1 MMETKAKTG
10 DLVRVT
16 TMKHSIL
23 EFGEVVEIGTV
34 FGEYNP
40 QYEVAYRYYDNGD
53 PLFLR
58 DGEFIL
64 INNPEDYTYFYRCDL
79 GDNGNITRFYKP
91 KDEQSKTKT
100 GDLVRVIT
108 EGLDVVNAGE
118 VFKVGKI
125 KPSVSGFTRY
135 EMIDSTPENED
146 NVFLFGD
153 EFEVIEEEESPQQN
167 DAVNHPSHYTQGRFE
182 TIEVIEEIAGGYD
195 NGYVAYC
202 VGNAIK
208 YLSRAPHKHATP
220 VEDLRKAATYI
231 DFAIKAE
238 TRRAT

>member
-10 DLVRVT
+10 DLVRVIST
-16 TMKHSIL
+16 EVL
-23 EFGEVVEIGTV
+23 E
-34 FGEYNP
+34 
-40 QYEVAYRYYDNGD
+40 
-53 PLFLR
+53 
-58 DGEFIL
+58 
-64 INNPEDYTYFYRCDL
+64 
-79 GDNGNITRFYKP
+79 
-91 KDEQSKTKT
+91 
-100 GDLVRVIT
+100 
-108 EGLDVVNAGE
+108 VNVGE
-118 VFKVGKI
+118 VFEVGEI
-125 KPSVSGFTRY
+125 KPSVSGYLNY
-135 EMIDSTPENED
+135 EMLGSSSENES

-153 EFEVIEEEESPQQN
+153 EFELLEEESPQQN

-220 VEDLRKAATYI
+220 VEDLRKAATYL

>member
-10 DLVRVT
+10 DLVRIT

-135 EMIDSTPENED
+135 EMIDSTPENEN

-153 EFEVIEEEESPQQN
+153 EFEVIEEESPQQN

-182 TIEVIEEIAGGYD
+182 VIDIIEDAVQGADPFEAVCLA
-195 NGYVAYC
+195 NV
-202 VGNAIK
+202 IK
-208 YLSRAPHKHATP
+208 YTTRYRHKNG
-220 VEDLRKAATYI
+220 VEDLKKAQWYLAKLITI
-231 DFAIKAE
+231 LE
-238 TRRAT
+238 GGNE

>member
-1 MMETKAKTG
+1 MMETKVKTG

-16 TMKHSIL
+16 ST
-23 EFGEVVEIGTV
+23 EV
-34 FGEYNP
+34 
-40 QYEVAYRYYDNGD
+40 
-53 PLFLR
+53 L
-58 DGEFIL
+58 
-64 INNPEDYTYFYRCDL
+64 
-79 GDNGNITRFYKP
+79 
-91 KDEQSKTKT
+91 S
-100 GDLVRVIT
+100 
-108 EGLDVVNAGE
+108 VNAGE
-118 VFKVGKI
+118 VYEVGEI
-125 KPSVSGFTRY
+125 KPSVSGYMNY
-135 EMIDSTPENED
+135 EMLGSSPENDD

-153 EFEVIEEEESPQQN
+153 EFEVIEEESPQQN
-167 DAVNHPSHYTQGRFE
+167 DAVNRPSHYTQGRFE

-220 VEDLRKAATYI
+220 VEDLRKAATYL

>member
-1 MMETKAKTG
+1 MMEAKAKKG
-10 DLVRVT
+10 DLVCVT
-16 TMKHSIL
+16 TKKHSIL

-34 FGEYNP
+34 FSEVNP
-40 QYEVAYRYYDNGD
+40 HYEVDDRYYDNGD

-58 DGEFIL
+58 DGEFLL
-64 INNPEDYTYFYRCDL
+64 INNPEDYNKLIERGVDGELRKIYV
-79 GDNGNITRFYKP
+79 P
-91 KDEQSKTKT
+91 KDRPLKAKT

-108 EGLDVVNAGE
+108 KNHSILGFGEIVVIDGFIG
-118 VFKVGKI
+118 VFSTQY
-125 KPSVSGFTRY
+125 SVTTSSG
-135 EMIDSTPENED
+135 ENE
-146 NVFLFGD
+146 FIFED
-153 EFEVIEEEESPQQN
+153 EFEVFSAEHEEESPQQN

-220 VEDLRKAATYI
+220 VEDLRKAATYL

>member
-1 MMETKAKTG
+1 MMETKAKKG

-16 TMKHSIL
+16 TKKHSIL

-34 FGEYNP
+34 FGEVNP
-40 QYEVAYRYYDNGD
+40 QYEVADRYYDNGD

-58 DGEFIL
+58 DGEFL
-64 INNPEDYTYFYRCDL
+64 LVNNPEDYNKLIEYGVVGELRKIYA
-79 GDNGNITRFYKP
+79 P
-91 KDEQSKTKT
+91 KDSPLK
-100 GDLVRVIT
+100 VFST
-108 EGLDVVNAGE
+108 EH
-118 VFKVGKI
+118 
-125 KPSVSGFTRY
+125 
-135 EMIDSTPENED
+135 
-146 NVFLFGD
+146 
-153 EFEVIEEEESPQQN
+153 EEESPQQN

-182 TIEVIEEIAGGYD
+182 TIEIIEEIAGGYD

-220 VEDLRKAATYI
+220 VEDLRKAATYL

>member
-10 DLVRVT
+10 DLVCVMT
-16 TMKHSIL
+16 KKHSIL

-34 FGEYNP
+34 FGEVNP
-40 QYEVAYRYYDNGD
+40 QYEVAYCYYDSGD

-58 DGEFIL
+58 DGEFL
-64 INNPEDYTYFYRCDL
+64 LVNNPEDYFYRCDL
-79 GDNGNITRFYKP
+79 GDSGIITRFYKP
-91 KDEQSKTKT
+91 KDEPTKTKT
-100 GDLVRVIT
+100 GDLVRVTTKKHSI
-108 EGLDVVNAGE
+108 LRFGE

-153 EFEVIEEEESPQQN
+153 EFEVIEEESTQQN

-195 NGYVAYC
+195 DGYVAYC

-220 VEDLRKAATYI
+220 VEDLRKAATYL

>member
-1 MMETKAKTG
+1 MKAKAKTG
-10 DLVRVT
+10 DLVCVT
-16 TMKHSIL
+16 TKKHSIL
-23 EFGEVVEIGTV
+23 KFGEVVEIGTV
-34 FGEYNP
+34 FSEVNSH
-40 QYEVAYRYYDNGD
+40 YEVNDRYYDNGD

-58 DGEFIL
+58 GGEFLL
-64 INNPEDYTYFYRCDL
+64 INNPEDYTYFYRRDL

-100 GDLVRVIT
+100 GDLVRVTT

-135 EMIDSTPENED
+135 EMLGSSPENDD

-153 EFEVIEEEESPQQN
+153 EFELLEEESPQQV

-195 NGYVAYC
+195 DGYVAYC

>member
-1 MMETKAKTG
+1 METKAKKG

-16 TMKHSIL
+16 TKKHSIL
-23 EFGEVVEIGTV
+23 GFGEVVEIGTV
-34 FGEYNP
+34 FGEVNP
-40 QYEVAYRYYDNGD
+40 QYEVAYRYYDSGD

-58 DGEFIL
+58 DGEFL
-64 INNPEDYTYFYRCDL
+64 LVNNPEDYDKLIERGVDGELRKIYV
-79 GDNGNITRFYKP
+79 P
-91 KDEQSKTKT
+91 KDRPPKAKT
-100 GDLVRVIT
+100 GDLVRVTTKNHSILGFG
-108 EGLDVVNAGE
+108 EIVVIAGFVR
-118 VFKVGKI
+118 VFSTLY
-125 KPSVSGFTRY
+125 SVTTSSGAK
-135 EMIDSTPENED
+135 E
-146 NVFLFGD
+146 FLFED
-153 EFEVIEEEESPQQN
+153 EFEVLEEESPQQN

-202 VGNAIK
+202 IGNAIK

-220 VEDLRKAATYI
+220 VEDLRKAATYL